1 MYMSEAAMSE
11 VNVTTLRQHL
21 PEYLARVE
29 RGEHI
34 RVTSRGRVIAEIA
47 PPAPEPDAAEAA
59 RARLKGSL
67 VRYEQPL
74 EPVLPAEEWEMNR

>member
-1 MYMSEAAMSE
+1 MPE

-29 RGEHI
+29 RGEHV
-34 RVTSRGRVIAEIA
+34 RVTSRGRVIAEIT
-47 PPAPEPDAAEAA
+47 PPTPQSDATEAS

-67 VRYEQPL
+67 VRYEQPF
-74 EPVLPAEEWEMNR
+74 EPILPAEEWEMNR

>member
-1 MYMSEAAMSE
+1 MSE

-29 RGEHI
+29 RGERI
-34 RVTSRGRVIAEIA
+34 RVTSRGRIIAEIA
-47 PPAPEPDAAEAA
+47 PPAPEPDATEAA

-67 VRYEQPL
+67 LRYDQPFD
-74 EPVLPAEEWEMNR
+74 PVLPADDWEMNR

>member
-1 MYMSEAAMSE
+1 MAE

-29 RGEHI
+29 RGERI

-47 PPAPEPDAAEAA
+47 PPLPEADAAEAA
-59 RARLKGSL
+59 RSRLSGSL
-67 VRYEQPL
+67 VHYDTPL
-74 EPVLPAEEWEMNR
+74 EPVLPVEEWEMNR